1 MDLENR
7 LTRIVFSK
15 EYGNFI
21 TMIKGFPES
30 LDLAMKPT
38 PIERLTKLPQLPP
51 SFEMFIKRDDLTG
64 FCLSGNKI
72 RKLEFIFYDVL
83 KKNAD
88 TLITCGGFQSNHA
101 RATAILGARFGLRS
115 VLVLFG
121 EDSPVLDGN
130 LFLNK
135 LVGAEIKYIP
145 QDKYEEL
152 DAIMEEV
159 SSQLRKEGRRPYII
173 PEGASNELGVWG
185 YIKASLEIKKQLEKM
200 SAGSMGKLKIDKIVT
215 AVSSGGTYA
224 GLFLGSKIFNWDAQI
239 YGINVKDT
247 AQICRDRIYELMM
260 ITKEKFKLKV
270 NFEKDQI
277 RMIDGYVG
285 EGYAKSKKEELDLI
299 KSVAKNT
306 GIILDPVYTGKAMYG
321 LLDQL
326 KKVRMHLEKRFS
338 QKDKILFLHT
348 GGVFGLFPI
357 KVRILDP

>member
-1 MDLENR
+1 MLKR
-7 LTRIVFSK
+7 
-15 EYGNFI
+15 
-21 TMIKGFPES
+21 FPES

-38 PIERLTKLPQLPP
+38 PIERIKGLPQLPQG
-51 SFEMFIKRDDLTG
+51 FEIFIKRDDLTG

-101 RATAILGARFGLRS
+101 RATAILGTRFGLKS

-121 EDSPVLDGN
+121 EDSPNLDGN

-145 QDKYEEL
+145 QDRYDEL

-159 SSQLRKEGRRPYII
+159 SSKLKEEGRRPYIV

-185 YIKASLEIKKQLEKM
+185 YIKASLEMKKQLEKM

-215 AVSSGGTYA
+215 AVGSGGTYA
-224 GLFLGSKIFNWDAQI
+224 GLFLGSKIFDWQVQI

-247 AQICRDRIYELMM
+247 AQIFTDRIYELMM

-277 RMIDGYVG
+277 KIIDGYVG

-299 KSVAKNT
+299 KLVAENT

-326 KKVRMHLEKRFS
+326 KKEKFS
-338 QKDKILFLHT
+338 KEDKILFLHT
-348 GGVFGLFPI
+348 GGGFGLFPI
-357 KVRILDP
+357 KARILGP